1 MCIFVCERSHCV
13 RLSDA
18 LATLTAESNSG
29 RCRDKFTVRA
39 ERYMCSTQWGM
50 ITVGPAPGQQL
61 ELRVQ
66 VERDD
71 DPVIIFITLQIS
83 LLIKTCHWHWCD
95 YGESEGFQRIILSLF
110 YDTITNRNS
119 ELYQI
124 HLWKDKIYSYLCLS
138 PAIIKAIC

>member
-39 ERYMCSTQWGM
+39 ERYMCSTQKGM

-83 LLIKTCHWHWCD
+83 LLIKTCHWH
-95 YGESEGFQRIILSLF
+95 
-110 YDTITNRNS
+110 
-119 ELYQI
+119 
-124 HLWKDKIYSYLCLS
+124 
-138 PAIIKAIC
+138 